1 MTTTL
6 LPTTSTTST
15 TTTSTT
21 TTSTTTT
28 STTTITPT
36 TTTIEPCRDEK
47 NPNLCNDECMNFRL
61 MENKRIIY
69 NEKPKLIKEMKENET
84 LIAEENKYLTDL
96 KKAYDNYENLE
107 EPITQN
113 EINKKN
119 EEINQEINI
128 ILELLQTCT
137 EPNCESL
144 YEDKI
149 NFLEL
154 TKLKNA
160 EDIIAIRDSYL
171 GSKTDKNSFLFH
183 QDKLNELKSKN
194 SEIQIKFLG
203 NESIVKKNIKISK
216 QCVEKAASGGT
227 NCSVLTP
234 NCFPSTEDY
243 HNAVVNTASALYGNL
258 TSAAAFYCASG
269 ASNCPQPP
277 YTCRT
282 NKFGTYCI

>member
-6 LPTTSTTST
+6 LPTTSTS
-15 TTTSTT
+15 

-47 NPNLCNDECMNFRL
+47 NPNLCNDECMIFRIE
-61 MENKRIIY
+61 ENDKITTKE
-69 NEKPKLIKEMKENET
+69 NPKLIQEMKKNET
-84 LIAEENKYLTDL
+84 LIAEENEYL
-96 KKAYDNYENLE
+96 KKLATSYFNYKNLNPLNQEN
-107 EPITQN
+107 ID
-113 EINKKN
+113 KKN

-137 EPNCESL
+137 EANCESL

-154 TKLKNA
+154 TKLKKA
-160 EDIIAIRDSYL
+160 GDIIAIREDYL
-171 GSKTDKNSFLFH
+171 GPEINPNSALAH
-183 QDKLNELKSKN
+183 QKKLNKLKSKN
-194 SEIQIKFLG
+194 SEIQIEFLG
-203 NESIVKKNIKISK
+203 NESIVKKNIEISE
-216 QCVEKAASGGT
+216 QCVQKAASGGT

-282 NKFGTYCI
+282 NQFGTYCI